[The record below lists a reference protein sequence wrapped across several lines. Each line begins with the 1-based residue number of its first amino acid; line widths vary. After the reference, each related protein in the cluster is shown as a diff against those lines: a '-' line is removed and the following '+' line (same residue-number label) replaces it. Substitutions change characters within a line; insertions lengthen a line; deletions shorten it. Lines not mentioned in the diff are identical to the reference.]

1 VPFLKKKP
9 DPISDKAKS
18 LNHRI
23 AELEGEI
30 KQLSATLSQTPS
42 PPRMRSSV
50 YPHGTPADNARRAA
64 GPGEAPSIFFEKVDH
79 ERIHKETPEGSTSGH
94 FNELGVRK
102 FDLQALWRRFRQ
114 HFQGPSPSNPKL
126 VHLMAAGTV
135 QGLRPLRV
143 EKRIARRRFLLLVG
157 VLLVLLWGL
166 AGLFFR

>member
-1 VPFLKKKP
+1 MSFLKKKP

-18 LNHRI
+18 LNSRI

-30 KQLSATLSQTPS
+30 KQLSQTLNKAPAT
-42 PPRMRSSV
+42 PRVRSSI
-50 YPHGTPADNARRAA
+50 YPHTASPDDTRQR
-64 GPGEAPSIFFEKVDH
+64 PGQSEPSAIFFEKVDH
-79 ERIHKETPEGSTSGH
+79 ERIHKNATDQSTAGR
-94 FNELGVRK
+94 FNQLGVRK
-102 FDLQALWRRFRQ
+102 FDLPALWRRFRE
-114 HFQGPSPSNPKL
+114 HFQGPSPANPKL

-143 EKRIARRRFLLLVG
+143 EKRIARRRFLLLVA